1 MTIGDGRRGWGRQGG
16 EQRKNI
22 YLNKINKKII
32 QAKTKETFYL
42 FLFVTLE
49 KNKIFNTIKQA
60 R

>member
-1 MTIGDGRRGWGRQGG
+1 MVEGGGGDREESR
-16 EQRKNI
+16 EKNI

-49 KNKIFNTIKQA
+49 KTKIFSTIKQA
-60 R
+60 L